1 MKKTIKLSERTINH
15 MKEFN
20 DRLPTKYVIE
30 DIAKELGIECDWFT
44 TSLQDL
50 GVTRAY
56 ICSFKYEVE
65 VHF

>member
-1 MKKTIKLSERTINH
+1 

-30 DIAKELGIECDWFT
+30 DIAKDLGVDCDWFT

-50 GVTRAY
+50 GVTKAY